1 MLVQRISSKEFHF
14 KTLQSFVID
23 QAALPLTKALQTDHP
38 DPFEHEAMTKQ
49 VQKKNPL
56 HN

>member
-1 MLVQRISSKEFHF
+1 MLVQRISSKELHF

-38 DPFEHEAMTKQ
+38 DPFEHEAMAKQ
-49 VQKKNPL
+49 VHKKNPL